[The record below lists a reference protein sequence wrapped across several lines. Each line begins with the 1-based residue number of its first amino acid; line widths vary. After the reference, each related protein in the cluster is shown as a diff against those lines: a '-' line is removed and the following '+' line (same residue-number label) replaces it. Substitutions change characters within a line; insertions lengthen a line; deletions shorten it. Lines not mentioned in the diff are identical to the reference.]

1 MAKFL
6 EGIQNKQEAKEA
18 ATRIVQTAT
27 EQVETRKFNLKEAL
41 SAVAEYSP
49 LDGGFEEFATMLAL
63 PDEHFM
69 ILAPVFL
76 SEMEKQYGKVNN
88 QMEMVQTMNVAG
100 FRSEDVRAE
109 YTNLCTQ
116 IDEQMSTILSTPKRD
131 FLKRILGMTYN
142 AIAEADGIAKKS
154 ILIPIEYCHADAK
167 MPAYAHLTDAGM
179 DVYALE
185 DITIKPGETKLIPL
199 GIKVALPAGYE
210 LQVRP
215 KSGVTL
221 RTKLR
226 VGNAPGTIDAGYRD
240 EICVIIDNIDNFIR
254 EGEIDEQGRLS
265 NILFGQSYT
274 IGKGQKFAQ
283 LVLSEVPKAV
293 FYEVSSVEEVSNDG
307 REGGFGSTG
316 LT

>member
-18 ATRIVQTAT
+18 ATRVVQTAT

-185 DITIKPGETKLIPL
+185 DITINPGETKLIPL

-254 EGEIDEQGRLS
+254 EGEIDEQGRLF

-293 FYEVSSVEEVSNDG
+293 FYEVSSVEEVPNDG

-316 LT
+316 V